1 VMKIARVRSYQPPLD
16 WPGVH
21 QAAVVTLW
29 LTVGFTVLGVVLWL
43 AGRAGLPLP
52 DIHAWID
59 RKEPAFESPKLLA
72 RFRR

>member
-1 VMKIARVRSYQPPLD
+1 VRSYQPPLD

-52 DIHAWID
+52 AIHAWID